1 MIARQHMTLTNSMA
15 KGTTLGPRQ
24 KATSAW
30 QARVEAR
37 SKVEGGE
44 NRYKLALEL
53 CEKASK
59 WTSYD
64 FLCENDA
71 KSNSSFSQPRER
83 TKSPEKASGLG

>member
-1 MIARQHMTLTNSMA
+1 MGQENDTLGPSQKATIARQA
-15 KGTTLGPRQ
+15 KGET
-24 KATSAW
+24 
-30 QARVEAR
+30 R

-53 CEKASK
+53 RKKASK

-71 KSNSSFSQPRER
+71 KSDSSFSRLKR
-83 TKSPEKASGLG
+83 TKITGEGSEIGSGSDLQRKW